1 MRVLV
6 VEDEAALRETL
17 KSRLAGAGFTVD
29 EAADGNEGLFAGSEY
44 PLDVAIIDLGL
55 PGVGGLE
62 VIRRLRAAGKT
73 YPILILTA
81 RDNWQD
87 KVEGLQAGADDYVAK
102 PFHFEEVLAR
112 VQALL
117 RRSGGWASPL
127 LRCGPVELDTRAQTV
142 HVSGAAVELTTFEYR
157 ILEHL
162 ILRAGDVI
170 SKTELTERLYDQ
182 DFERDSNV
190 IEVLVGRLRRKLDP
204 QEQLKPIET
213 LRGRGYRFALP
224 RDPAS

>member
-17 KSRLAGAGFTVD
+17 KTRLAAAGFTVD

-55 PGVGGLE
+55 PGLAGLE
-62 VIRRLRAAGKT
+62 VIRRLRAARKT

-142 HVSGAAVELTTFEYR
+142 RVSGSAVELTTFEYR

-162 ILRAGDVI
+162 MLRAGDVI

-204 QEQLKPIET
+204 QDELKPIET
-213 LRGRGYRFALP
+213 LRGRGYRFALA

>member
-1 MRVLV
+1 V

-17 KSRLAGAGFTVD
+17 RTRLADAGFTVD
-29 EAADGNEGLFAGSEY
+29 LAADGNEGLFAGSEY

-55 PGVGGLE
+55 PGLAGLE
-62 VIRRLRAAGKT
+62 VIRRLRAAHKT

-142 HVSGAAVELTTFEYR
+142 RVDGTPVELTTFEYR

-162 ILRAGDVI
+162 MLRAGDVI

-204 QEQLKPIET
+204 QEQLRPIET
-213 LRGRGYRFALP
+213 LRGRGYRFALA

>member
-17 KSRLAGAGFTVD
+17 KARLTEAGFTVD
-29 EAADGNEGLFAGSEY
+29 VAQDGEEGLFAGREY

-55 PGVGGLE
+55 PKVAGLE
-62 VIRRLRAAGKT
+62 VIRQLRAAGKT

-112 VQALL
+112 LQALL
-117 RRSGGWASPL
+117 RRAGGWASPEL
-127 LRCGPVELDTRAQTV
+127 KCGPVALDTRAQTV
-142 HVSGAAVELTTFEYR
+142 KVDGRAVDLTTFEYR

-162 ILRAGDVI
+162 MLRAGEVI
-170 SKTELTERLYDQ
+170 SKGELTERLYDQ

-204 QEQLKPIET
+204 EDRLKPIET
-213 LRGRGYRFALP
+213 LRGRGYRFALA